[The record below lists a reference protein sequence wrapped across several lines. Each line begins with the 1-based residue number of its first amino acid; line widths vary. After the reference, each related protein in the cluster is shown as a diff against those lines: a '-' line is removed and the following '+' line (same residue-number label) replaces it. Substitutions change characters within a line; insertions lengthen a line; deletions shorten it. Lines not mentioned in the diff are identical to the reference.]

1 MLSFPLDIKMKA
13 YSAKKLLATIW
24 TIRKI
29 KFGLKATQMKAGQ
42 GNKAH
47 VELGD
52 IYLCLYQAVPEAGI
66 LPKDFSVTQAMRF
79 PLFFKLI

>member
-1 MLSFPLDIKMKA
+1 MISFLLDIKMKA

-29 KFGLKATQMKAGQ
+29 KFRLKPTQMKAGQ

-52 IYLCLYQAVPEAGI
+52 IYLCLYQAVPEVGI
-66 LPKDFSVTQAMRF
+66 TKR
-79 PLFFKLI
+79 LFGNTSN